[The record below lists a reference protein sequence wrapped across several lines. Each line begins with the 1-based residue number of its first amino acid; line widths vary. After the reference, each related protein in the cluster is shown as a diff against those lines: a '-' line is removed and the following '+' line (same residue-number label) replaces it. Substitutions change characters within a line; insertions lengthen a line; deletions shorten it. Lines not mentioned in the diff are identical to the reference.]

1 MLHGRKRQVE
11 QAKSRYPC
19 GDHQSTDALLG
30 MRDPHQA
37 EYTLCEGGEE
47 NRDIGATAK
56 GYHRLQQQQNR
67 L

>member
-1 MLHGRKRQVE
+1 
-11 QAKSRYPC
+11 
-19 GDHQSTDALLG
+19 

-37 EYTLCEGGEE
+37 EYTLCEGREE

-67 L
+67 LCRFCEGIRQNRLCNKKEKVTRA